1 MIAGP
6 PRPPEFFRS
15 TATTAAV
22 SVCAPLLME
31 QSQMRIATIAATMA
45 LGLLLAATTA
55 FATPPATALQTDV
68 IRSQQAQIKAGL
80 DARTGAYK
88 DLPAPARAQL
98 LSEQAWV
105 LGLIEG
111 KQSTDDLDD
120 AKKGELFAAL
130 GSIDAMVSKAN
141 DDRMVC
147 QLQKTLGS
155 NRKERVCR
163 TAGQIRAEREAVRD
177 QLDRGG
183 MQSVRGG

>member
-1 MIAGP
+1 MRIFSFAALVFLGVAVV
-6 PRPPEFFRS
+6 
-15 TATTAAV
+15 ATTA
-22 SVCAPLLME
+22 S
-31 QSQMRIATIAATMA
+31 
-45 LGLLLAATTA
+45 ATT
-55 FATPPATALQTDV
+55 PATALQMDV
-68 IRSQQAQIKAGL
+68 IRSQQAQIKAGI

-88 DLPAPARAQL
+88 DLPAPAREQL
-98 LSEQAWV
+98 LSKQATV

-111 KQSTDDLDD
+111 KQSTNDLDD

-141 DDRMVC
+141 DDRLVC

-183 MQSVRGG
+183 MQSVSGG